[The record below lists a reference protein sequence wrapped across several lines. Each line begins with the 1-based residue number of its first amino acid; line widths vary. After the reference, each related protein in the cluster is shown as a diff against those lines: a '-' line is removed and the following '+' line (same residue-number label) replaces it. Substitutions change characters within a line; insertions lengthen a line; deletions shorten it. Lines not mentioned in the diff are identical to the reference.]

1 MGGTLAS
8 HDYKR
13 VPVVQYAEVLAYPS
27 ASMRWLLEAFFMRM
41 NSSALDLL
49 VHVDLPVKDISEAV
63 ENQQSITVDCIAW
76 LCGIPMS
83 SWVA

>member
-8 HDYKR
+8 HGYKR

-63 ENQQSITVDCIAW
+63 ENTAEYH
-76 LCGIPMS
+76 G
-83 SWVA
+83 